1 MNLLRL
7 SLNLLRRDWRAG
19 EWRVL
24 LIALVLAVASI
35 ATVGLFADR
44 VRLALQ
50 QEATSL
56 LGADLRISS
65 TRPLPPAYRDAALQR
80 GLRVIRMESFPSMVA
95 AMQTGAANSRSG
107 KAGSQGAGQQDT
119 GGSTN
124 VLAEIQAVEAG
135 YPLRGKIEINDG
147 TLHVAHGIPARGT
160 LWADARLMQRIGC
173 ATRRRG
179 RHRQTALA
187 PGR

>member
-1 MNLLRL
+1 MVIFRF

-24 LIALVLAVASI
+24 LIALVLAVGSI

-65 TRPLPPAYRDAALQR
+65 TRSLPTAYRAAAQQR
-80 GLRVIRMESFPSMVA
+80 GLRVVETASFPSMA
-95 AMQTGAANSRSG
+95 AG
-107 KAGSQGAGQQDT
+107 KQQ
-119 GGSTN
+119 S
-124 VLAEIQAVEAG
+124 VLAEIQAVEEG
-135 YPLRGKIEINDG
+135 YPLLKGSCS
-147 TLHVAHGIPARGT
+147 V
-160 LWADARLMQRIGC
+160 
-173 ATRRRG
+173 
-179 RHRQTALA
+179 
-187 PGR
+187 

>member
-7 SLNLLRRDWRAG
+7 SLKLLRRDWRAG

-24 LIALVLAVASI
+24 LIALVLAVGSI

-65 TRPLPPAYRDAALQR
+65 SRSLPPAYRNAARQR
-80 GLRVIRMESFPSMVA
+80 GLRVVETASFPSMA
-95 AMQTGAANSRSG
+95 AGRKDS
-107 KAGSQGAGQQDT
+107 
-119 GGSTN
+119 
-124 VLAEIQAVEAG
+124 VLAEILAVEDG
-135 YPLRGKIEINDG
+135 YPLRGKMVIDEGDGVRSTLAPPPQPSPEGRGGVPLSG
-147 TLHVAHGIPARGT
+147 TL
-160 LWADARLMQRIGC
+160 
-173 ATRRRG
+173 
-179 RHRQTALA
+179 
-187 PGR
+187 

>member
-24 LIALVLAVASI
+24 LIALVLAVGSI

-56 LGADLRISS
+56 LGADSHISS
-65 TRPLPPAYRDAALQR
+65 SRPLSPAYQR
-80 GLRVIRMESFPSMVA
+80 
-95 AMQTGAANSRSG
+95 
-107 KAGSQGAGQQDT
+107 
-119 GGSTN
+119 
-124 VLAEIQAVEAG
+124 
-135 YPLRGKIEINDG
+135 
-147 TLHVAHGIPARGT
+147 
-160 LWADARLMQRIGC
+160 
-173 ATRRRG
+173 
-179 RHRQTALA
+179 
-187 PGR
+187 